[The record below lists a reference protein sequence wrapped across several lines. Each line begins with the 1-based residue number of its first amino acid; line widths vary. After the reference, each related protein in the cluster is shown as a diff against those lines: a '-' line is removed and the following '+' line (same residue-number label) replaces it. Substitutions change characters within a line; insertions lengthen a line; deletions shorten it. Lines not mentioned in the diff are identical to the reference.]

1 MSTATTIYATKGTM
15 LDGDNETTNYG
26 SATTWNIGQQCTG
39 FGCGTP
45 SERSNAVL
53 AFDVSAYTDPSAIT
67 VAVLN
72 FTTAGVEHKGSAERE
87 IYAYRL
93 DQDFTEAQATWE
105 IAATGTDWTGGTTV
119 GAANN
124 SAITQYSKS
133 ARRKLQGSCAVGF
146 RVDTEPD
153 IDITE
158 LVKDAINRR
167 SDTLLLWV
175 GIPLSDT
182 ATTSGFVIVH
192 SPDAVTSTN
201 RPKIDITVADRI
213 VWDGSAGDGVATT
226 AGNWVGGVAPDYY
239 DYAVFND
246 GAVAVTSGN
255 IQANSCFIGEGYTG
269 TIEET
274 DEDPIGFLVLSTTG
288 HPVQNKL
295 VINKKRGRF
304 NIKATAANA
313 EVDVFVEN
321 TPNDIASQSEIV
333 SGVADKTTV
342 TVSKSSSPLTLSG
355 ATAFKDI
362 ILSADRNGSRNI
374 VITAAASPLK
384 ASKSKVRIESGLADF
399 VLSNGTKAT
408 VTTDGGEIATT
419 GTSWIVGKSVMTFR
433 GKNTSTPIN
442 IANGTLTFKHNEHGE
457 IETEDIVL
465 WRNGIFDPRTDVGAW
480 ASTSDPNIE
489 IKGGGNFIVDVGR
502 TLAITN

>member
-15 LDGDNETTNYG
+15 LDGDNVAVNYG

-53 AFDVSAYTDPSAIT
+53 SFDVSAYTDPSAIT

-72 FTTAGVEHKGSAERE
+72 LTTAGAEHKGSAERQ

-93 DQDFTEAQATWE
+93 DQDFTEAEATWQE
-105 IAATGTDWTGGTTV
+105 ADDGGDWTGGTTV

-133 ARRKLQGSCAVGF
+133 ARRKLYGSCPVGF
-146 RVDTEPD
+146 RVTDEPD

-167 SDTLLLWV
+167 SGTLLLWV
-175 GIPLSDT
+175 GIPLSDS

-192 SPDAVTSTN
+192 SPDAATSTN

-226 AGNWVGGVAPDYY
+226 ASNWVGDAAPDYY

-246 GAVAVTSGN
+246 GAVDVTSGN

-269 TIEET
+269 TIEE
-274 DEDPIGFLVLSTTG
+274 DDGDPIGFLVLSTTG

-295 VINKKRGRF
+295 LINKKSGRF
-304 NIKATAANA
+304 NIKATAASA

-321 TPNDIASQSEIV
+321 TPREIGSEIV
-333 SGVADKTTV
+333 TGVADKTTV
-342 TVSKSSSPLTLSG
+342 TVNKSGSPLTLSG
-355 ATAFKDI
+355 DTAFKDI
-362 ILSADRNGSRNI
+362 ILSADSTGSRNI
-374 VITAAASPLK
+374 IIEVVASPLK
-384 ASKSKVRIESGLADF
+384 ASKSKVIIESALGEF
-399 VLSNGTKAT
+399 ILSNGTKAT
-408 VTTDGGEIATT
+408 ATTASTAIATS
-419 GTSWIVGKSVMTFR
+419 GTSWIVGNSMMNHR
-433 GKNTSTPIN
+433 GKDTGADIN
-442 IANGTLTFKHNEHGE
+442 IADGRLTFKNNENGR
-457 IETEDIVL
+457 IETEGIIL
-465 WRNGIFDPRTDVGAW
+465 WNGGVFDPRTWVGAW
-480 ASTSDPNIE
+480 GSVADPNIE

-502 TLAITN
+502 TLTIAN